1 MDMKKHLI
9 VIFVGMVLSIASLFS
24 EEGRKR
30 KLVVTTSSFK
40 PAKPEGTYGTLALD
54 KVSLQEYKPKPYKLS
69 DEKIESLMNRLN
81 EGDGNAGWQ
90 LAKYYYS
97 NDQIDEYI
105 EYIKKGCDLLDPDC
119 LYEIIDNRKNQI
131 PCTEN
136 ERKCYM
142 SQLEELGKN
151 GNEDAQDYWNLL
163 KVSEKYRGRF

>member
-1 MDMKKHLI
+1 MNKKIIIGITLAL
-9 VIFVGMVLSIASLFS
+9 VANLVFAGGLKKGVSAGNT
-24 EEGRKR
+24 R
-30 KLVVTTSSFK
+30 KL
-40 PAKPEGTYGTLALD
+40 EGTYGTLALN
-54 KVSLQEYKPKPYKLS
+54 KASLQEYKPNPYKLS
-69 DEKIESLMNRLN
+69 EEKIESLMNRLN

-105 EYIKKGCDLLDPDC
+105 EYIKKGCVLLDPDC

-136 ERKCYM
+136 ERKFYM
-142 SQLEELGKN
+142 SQLEELGKS

-163 KVSEKYRGRF
+163 KVSEKYKGRF